1 MTLEQSMYAV
11 AAAAGAVFVAWGP
24 LVSAARSVGGRLA
37 GLLSAGG
44 PRRHANVATYQ
55 SAIASLASV
64 RSRLVAT
71 AGLTEPVKS
80 AIDTLTL
87 ALVAGSDE

>member
-1 MTLEQSMYAV
+1 MTLEQSMYAGAAV
-11 AAAAGAVFVAWGP
+11 AGGVFVAWGP
-24 LVSAARSVGGRLA
+24 LVSAARSAGGRLA
-37 GLLSAGG
+37 GLLSSGA
-44 PRRHANVATYQ
+44 PRRHASVATYQ

-71 AGLTEPVKS
+71 GGLTEPVKS